1 MTSKWSFASTH
12 AAKPSRHLSSSQTKS
27 ATTAALH
34 MAGQSS
40 SKTKSIQRLSLN
52 QTVCPNKQTL
62 SNGTATA
69 QPWPGALLSEQARFF
84 TLKTSFRKQGSRFA
98 SSWQLTPTPTQS
110 PITRQK
116 TSTPSSQK
124 KSATTYPQK
133 KSASTERFKT
143 MFAFAL
149 HFEELY
155 WTMSERPEVLED
167 LDLGPEEA
175 LRLLAYPPEDLEPED
190 ALYRSEVARIVEEL
204 PPNTRTIAWL
214 IGVEDKRQVD
224 VAELLRVDQSTVSRR
239 WKRALE
245 QIERELS

>member
-1 MTSKWSFASTH
+1 
-12 AAKPSRHLSSSQTKS
+12 
-27 ATTAALH
+27 
-34 MAGQSS
+34 
-40 SKTKSIQRLSLN
+40 
-52 QTVCPNKQTL
+52 
-62 SNGTATA
+62 
-69 QPWPGALLSEQARFF
+69 
-84 TLKTSFRKQGSRFA
+84 
-98 SSWQLTPTPTQS
+98 
-110 PITRQK
+110 
-116 TSTPSSQK
+116 
-124 KSATTYPQK
+124 
-133 KSASTERFKT
+133 